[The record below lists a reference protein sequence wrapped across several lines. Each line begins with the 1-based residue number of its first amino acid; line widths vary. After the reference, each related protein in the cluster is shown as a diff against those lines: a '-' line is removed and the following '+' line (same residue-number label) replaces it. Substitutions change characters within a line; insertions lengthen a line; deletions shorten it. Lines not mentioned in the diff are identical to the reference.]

1 MTASE
6 ERVSNDILTVRGFL
20 VIKEARLEIKKIN
33 IIIGPQANGKSI
45 LAKLAHFFSSLGTI
59 FIEGV
64 INDLGKRQVDAL
76 IAENFQRCFPRY
88 AWENN
93 PFEIS
98 YITSGFELKVKGEKR
113 KNGKVSLRIEY
124 PTDLNKLLRA
134 RTKVYKNKIEE
145 DSVNSRRLRT
155 LAILREVVIEPLCE
169 SPFSSLFQRVTFIP
183 ASRSFFAN
191 LQKNIFTFLASNI
204 ELDPYLKEFGS
215 VYGSMKRLYSQ
226 KMFSNSTESY
236 QIESLMK
243 KIVAG
248 EYEYKEEQDWLVD
261 KKAKRNINLSN
272 ASSGQQEA
280 LPMLLTLSVWPRLS
294 ENRLCFI
301 EEPEAHLFPVAQSD
315 VVSFLSLL
323 YSDFKTRF
331 FITTHSPYILSA
343 FNNLI
348 MAHDVI
354 SAGGYSKEQLK
365 AANGVSSPIRFEDVS
380 AYAMSE
386 GTLESIVDETY
397 RLIGSDLIDSI
408 SAKFDNVMDD
418 MLSVE
423 GEV

>member
-1 MTASE
+1 
-6 ERVSNDILTVRGFL
+6 
-20 VIKEARLEIKKIN
+20 
-33 IIIGPQANGKSI
+33 
-45 LAKLAHFFSSLGTI
+45 
-59 FIEGV
+59 
-64 INDLGKRQVDAL
+64 
-76 IAENFQRCFPRY
+76 
-88 AWENN
+88 
-93 PFEIS
+93 
-98 YITSGFELKVKGEKR
+98 
-113 KNGKVSLRIEY
+113 
-124 PTDLNKLLRA
+124 
-134 RTKVYKNKIEE
+134 
-145 DSVNSRRLRT
+145 
-155 LAILREVVIEPLCE
+155 
-169 SPFSSLFQRVTFIP
+169 
-183 ASRSFFAN
+183 
-191 LQKNIFTFLASNI
+191 
-204 ELDPYLKEFGS
+204 
-215 VYGSMKRLYSQ
+215 
-226 KMFSNSTESY
+226 
-236 QIESLMK
+236 
-243 KIVAG
+243 
-248 EYEYKEEQDWLVD
+248 
-261 KKAKRNINLSN
+261 
-272 ASSGQQEA
+272 
-280 LPMLLTLSVWPRLS
+280 MLLTLSVWPRLS